1 MWVFV
6 GEEGKS
12 SVYHPEI
19 VEMEIMI
26 LTALILLVNEVFS
39 GSITDN
45 FFFLVY
51 IHLLTSDTLQI
62 RQHFSVTLKIVD

>member
-1 MWVFV
+1 MLGSLFPKSMWVFV
-6 GEEGKS
+6 GEEDKS

-45 FFFLVY
+45 FFFFGLY
-51 IHLLTSDTLQI
+51 PPPNFRHTSD
-62 RQHFSVTLKIVD
+62 